1 MNSMSNIIE
10 LIQSKFPKI
19 DEMPFLSAIQKG
31 KFERKEILSSEVV
44 ELYRALYTREKIQN
58 IYKDKLKEAKDKKV
72 ISDQELSLMTE
83 VIDDEGET
91 EEHIDHLDMRFKLF
105 AGTDVT
111 RGYFPRFNDELQKI
125 NDEWMSICQESDL
138 FTLMSCTAAIEG
150 WYPDISIFFEKEYS
164 KRGFSKD
171 ELEIFIAHQ
180 DADVHHSESQNEI
193 LVKNIDKID
202 LNIVDKMVTRTFNTS
217 KAYDKMKLEFAN
229 QNSEISSY
237 FEKK

>member
-1 MNSMSNIIE
+1 
-10 LIQSKFPKI
+10 
-19 DEMPFLSAIQKG
+19 
-31 KFERKEILSSEVV
+31 
-44 ELYRALYTREKIQN
+44 
-58 IYKDKLKEAKDKKV
+58 
-72 ISDQELSLMTE
+72 MTE

-105 AGTDVT
+105 NGTEIK
-111 RGYFPRFNDELQKI
+111 RGYFPKFNDELQKI
-125 NDEWMSICQESDL
+125 NDEWMSICKESDL

-150 WYPDISIFFEKEYS
+150 WYPNISIFFEKEYS
-164 KRGFSKD
+164 KRGFNKD

-180 DADVHHSESQNEI
+180 DADVHHSESQNNI
-193 LVKNIDKID
+193 LIKNIDKID
-202 LNIVDKMVTRTFNTS
+202 LNIVDEMVIRTFNTS

>member
-1 MNSMSNIIE
+1 MSNIIE

>member
-202 LNIVDKMVTRTFNTS
+202 LNIVDEMVTRTFNTS